1 MIVETLLRNLDN
13 LGIAFDAYHYRTRGG
28 AEIDLILEGDFGLL
42 PIEIKYTHA
51 TDRRHLRSLSDFI
64 ARHGCPYGLV
74 IDNHDR
80 PSHLTETIVS
90 LPAAAL

>member
-1 MIVETLLRNLDN
+1 LRPAFTLEPRKPGGGNLRC
-13 LGIAFDAYHYRTRGG
+13 IYRTRGG

-80 PSHLTETIVS
+80 PRRLTETIVS
-90 LPAAAL
+90 LPATAL